1 MSHWLKQVLAGSA
14 AILVFAGAAA
24 FAGAAQAASAKMVG
38 PDGKDMGT
46 ITLTETPN
54 GVLINA
60 DLSNLSPGGHGF
72 HIHEKGSCSPDFKAA
87 GGHYNPDGK
96 EHGLNNPKG
105 HHAGDMPNIFV
116 NADGTAHVEVLNAS
130 VTLGDG
136 KGTLFDEDGS
146 AFIVHEKP
154 DSHNAD
160 PGAGGR
166 VACGVIEK

>member
-1 MSHWLKQVLAGSA
+1 MSQRQKRILSGSIA
-14 AILVFAGAAA
+14 ALMFAAA
-24 FAGAAQAASAKMVG
+24 AASAGAAQAATAKMVG

-46 ITLTETPN
+46 VTLTQTPS
-54 GVLINA
+54 GVMINA
-60 DLSNLSPGGHGF
+60 NLTNLSPGGHGF

-96 EHGLNNPKG
+96 EHGLNNPSG

-116 NADGTAHVEVLNAS
+116 NADGTVQVEILNAA

-136 KGTLFDEDGS
+136 NGTLFDEDGS

-154 DSHNAD
+154 DSHAAD